1 MSELKKIGAV
11 ITLDGEKDYRKA
23 LSDIKTDQKL
33 LRSEMELAKSQYDKN
48 GESVDGLKKKHDILK
63 DSVDK
68 QKEKVDLLK
77 DAVEKATEKYG
88 ENDKKVGEWKT
99 QLNYAETDLNNLNK
113 ELEDNDKKLDD
124 AEKGMKDAEKATDDF
139 GKEMDDT
146 GGKSKSFKDTLKENL
161 TVTDVING
169 LKTAG
174 GLAKAAWDEVYAI
187 ARDAAAYADD
197 ILTISTNTG
206 IATTTLQ
213 QLKAAEPYIDVPL
226 SNITDAIGKNTKA
239 MGEARDGSKK
249 YQEAY
254 EKLGVKVQEQD
265 GTLRNSEDVFWD
277 VVDALGNIENKTE
290 RDAASMELF
299 GRKAS
304 DLTGLI
310 KTGKDGL
317 EEYTAKAEKMALI
330 LDDKALA
337 TLGDMDDSFQT
348 LDQSVTSL
356 KNQVALVFAPVI
368 TEVVDTVS
376 GFIGDAAKWISEYKD
391 EISEH
396 IDTVKEKSDDL
407 KESIDDQVKSFEDQK
422 ESIKNNG
429 EYVKSLTDSIF
440 DLAGKTTLTK
450 DEQQLL
456 KVQLA
461 EINTLI
467 PDLNLQYDTQTG
479 TLNKTRG
486 EVDKLT
492 KAYHDQAVE
501 MAYQEQWTQLTN
513 DHIAAVKNQVEAEK
527 ALNEVMGLTGGSA
540 VLKEYNDL
548 LEKHKEWL
556 IESTGA
562 SSEAEL
568 TQEDLNTL
576 MEQAAE
582 YAKQELVGLQDV
594 GDYTAGEYI
603 EKLSAAEEA
612 QASANEAAEYAQT
625 ALSDLQTEIDEV
637 KDAYSLNID
646 TTNEAAEATNAAT
659 EATEA
664 NTEATDEL
672 TESAEEAVEEL
683 SALDQAIADYAEQAG
698 LSAEDVKASFEE
710 MRDAFVDAYK
720 SAESSIDGQVGLFKE
735 LSTEATTT
743 DQQMLDNLLN
753 QNVTLE
759 QWSADIQALA
769 KAGLEDGLLQQLID
783 AGPAGAADVRQLA
796 QHIGDET
803 DTFIDDMNTA
813 YREQMKIKEAFATE
827 MAESETHFLEY
838 SDSIGVD
845 AETLRKELAA
855 KGVEIGDDYSTSM
868 ADSINKG
875 APDVT
880 GETEDIAKDT
890 AEKAEKF
897 EKAGIDS
904 AERYVKKVKKILEDS
919 IPGIG
924 LKLGDV
930 AKLFRTNGDTIEK
943 RGKEGGEKYVNAL
956 KAEIEKTTEISNKL
970 DNIVGLASARVWP
983 MTDAGTQLG
992 NGVINGLIDTLNA
1005 RYWEVDRAVEQIN
1018 TRARQAMKIQS
1029 PSKVMME
1036 TGAFIGEG
1044 LIEGTVESID
1054 EGLSDITRETERLSD
1069 TLGSG
1074 FADGIKDFRMSDLTL
1089 DNMSGSGS
1097 TINDTTNYGGVS
1109 INVYGAQGQ
1118 SEERLAEIVV
1128 DIITN
1133 RERMAAGVW

>member
-277 VVDALGNIENKTE
+277 VVDALGGIENKTE
-290 RDAASMELF
+290 RDTLSMDLF

-310 KTGKDGL
+310 NSGREGL
-317 EEYTAKAEKMALI
+317 EEYTAKAEAMALI

-337 TLGDMDDSFQT
+337 TLSDMDDSFNA

-356 KNQVALVFAPVI
+356 KDQVALVFAPVI

-376 GFIGDAAKWISEYKD
+376 GFIGDAAKWISEFGDEYTGELQEIHEKSEGLVEDLTTSKENFDSQKD
-391 EISEH
+391 SIEENAEYVNTLADNIFKLGEKSSLTATEQELLKMQISE
-396 IDTVKEKSDDL
+396 L
-407 KESIDDQVKSFEDQK
+407 
-422 ESIKNNG
+422 NG
-429 EYVKSLTDSIF
+429 LV
-440 DLAGKTTLTK
+440 
-450 DEQQLL
+450 
-456 KVQLA
+456 
-461 EINTLI
+461 
-467 PDLNLQYDTQTG
+467 PDLNLQYDEQTG
-479 TLNKTRG
+479 KLNMTRS
-486 EVDKLT
+486 EVDSLT
-492 KAYHDQAVE
+492 ESYKKQAIQ
-501 MAYQEQWTQLTN
+501 MAYQEQMTELAGIYAEALRNNAKAQKEY
-513 DHIAAVKNQVEAEK
+513 DEAVAAGGDAVSRYNELFMQFYNEGQTASGAATD
-527 ALNEVMGLTGGSA
+527 ALNNLT
-540 VLKEYNDL
+540 D
-548 LEKHKEWL
+548 
-556 IESTGA
+556 
-562 SSEAEL
+562 
-568 TQEDLNTL
+568 
-576 MEQAAE
+576 AE
-582 YAKQELVGLQDV
+582 YEQ
-594 GDYTAGEYI
+594 YTAI
-603 EKLSAAEEA
+603 EASREVRHEA
-612 QASANEAAEYAQT
+612 NGVLVDAQN
-625 ALSDLQTEIDEV
+625 AMSDLETEMDGV
-637 KDAYSLNID
+637 F
-646 TTNEAAEATNAAT
+646 EAMGITKTATEEST

-698 LSAEDVKASFEE
+698 LSAEDVKSSFEE

-735 LSTEATTT
+735 LSTETTTT
-743 DQQMLDNLLN
+743 DQKMLDNLLN

-904 AERYVKKVKKILEDS
+904 AERYVTKVKKILEDS

-943 RGKEGGEKYVNAL
+943 RGQEGGEKYVNAI
-956 KAEIEKTTEISNKL
+956 KTEITKTTEIENKL
-970 DNIVGLASARVWP
+970 NAIVSLASARVQP
-983 MTDAGTQLG
+983 MTDAGSQMAH
-992 NGVINGLIDTLNA
+992 GVINGLVGTLNA
-1005 RYWEVDRAVEQIN
+1005 RYWEVDQAVARIN
-1018 TRARQAMKIQS
+1018 TRARQAMRIQS

-1036 TGAFIGEG
+1036 TGSYIGEG

-1074 FADGIKDFRMSDLTL
+1074 LADGLNNFRLPDLTL
-1089 DNMSGSGS
+1089 GGTNSPGN
-1097 TINDTTNYGGVS
+1097 TINDTTNYGGVN
-1109 INVYGAQGQ
+1109 INVYGAEGQ
-1118 SEERLAEIVV
+1118 SEQRLAEIVV
-1128 DIITN
+1128 DIITD

>member
-68 QKEKVDLLK
+68 QKEKVELLK

-124 AEKGMKDAEKATDDF
+124 AEKGMKDAETAADNF
-139 GKEMDDT
+139 GKEMDET
-146 GGKSKSFKDTLKENL
+146 GGKSKTFKDTLKENL

-197 ILTISTNTG
+197 ILTISKNTG

-239 MGEARDGSKK
+239 MGEAKEGSTK
-249 YQEAY
+249 YKEAY
-254 EKLGVKVQEQD
+254 EKLGVKIQEQD

-277 VVDALGNIENKTE
+277 VVEALGNIENKTE

-317 EEYTAKAEKMALI
+317 EEYTAKAEEMALI

-376 GFIGDAAKWISEYKD
+376 GFIGDAAKWISEFGDEYTGELQEIHEKSEGLVEDLTTSKENFDSQKD
-391 EISEH
+391 SIEENAEYVNTLADNIFKLGEKSSLTATEQELLKMQISE
-396 IDTVKEKSDDL
+396 L
-407 KESIDDQVKSFEDQK
+407 
-422 ESIKNNG
+422 NG
-429 EYVKSLTDSIF
+429 LV
-440 DLAGKTTLTK
+440 
-450 DEQQLL
+450 
-456 KVQLA
+456 
-461 EINTLI
+461 
-467 PDLNLQYDTQTG
+467 PDLNLQYDEQTG
-479 TLNKTRG
+479 KLNMTRS
-486 EVDKLT
+486 EVDSLT
-492 KAYHDQAVE
+492 ESYKKQAIQ
-501 MAYQEQWTQLTN
+501 MAYQEQMTELAGIYAEALRNNAKAQKEY
-513 DHIAAVKNQVEAEK
+513 DEAVAAGGDAVSRYNELFMQFYNEGQTASGAATD
-527 ALNEVMGLTGGSA
+527 ALNNLT
-540 VLKEYNDL
+540 D
-548 LEKHKEWL
+548 
-556 IESTGA
+556 
-562 SSEAEL
+562 
-568 TQEDLNTL
+568 
-576 MEQAAE
+576 AE
-582 YAKQELVGLQDV
+582 YEQ
-594 GDYTAGEYI
+594 YTAI
-603 EKLSAAEEA
+603 EASREVRHEA
-612 QASANEAAEYAQT
+612 NGVLVDAQN
-625 ALSDLQTEIDEV
+625 AMSDLETEMDGV
-637 KDAYSLNID
+637 F
-646 TTNEAAEATNAAT
+646 EAMGITKTATEEST
-659 EATEA
+659 EATKA

-845 AETLRKELAA
+845 AETLRSELAA

-924 LKLGDV
+924 IKLGDV

-943 RGKEGGEKYVNAL
+943 RGQEGGEKYVNAL
-956 KAEIEKTTEISNKL
+956 KAEIEKTSEISNKL
-970 DNIVGLASARVWP
+970 DNIVGLASARVQP
-983 MTDAGTQLG
+983 MTDAGTQMG
-992 NGVINGLIDTLNA
+992 NGVVNGLVGALNA
-1005 RYWEVDRAVEQIN
+1005 RYWEVDRAVNQIN
-1018 TRARQAMKIQS
+1018 TRARQAMRIQS

-1036 TGAFIGEG
+1036 TGSYIGEG
-1044 LIEGTVESID
+1044 LIEGTVDSID

-1069 TLGSG
+1069 TLGSS
-1074 FADGIKDFRMSDLTL
+1074 FADGIRDFRMPDLTL
-1089 DNMSGSGS
+1089 GNTSGSGS